1 MSDRLI
7 GSVDCNQKIEECVEM
22 AKASTS
28 NRVRAQHYALAEH
41 YLRLFEAEDKL
52 PDGSRKRR

>member
-1 MSDRLI
+1 MSDCLI
-7 GSVDCNQKIEECVEM
+7 GIADYKKKIDQCIPM

-41 YLRLFEAEDKL
+41 YLQLFEAASPVRTYRTD
-52 PDGSRKRR
+52 

>member
-1 MSDRLI
+1 MSGRLI
-7 GSVDCNQKIEECVEM
+7 GSVDYNQKIDDCVEM

-41 YLRLFEAEDKL
+41 YLRLFEAEYKL
-52 PDGSRKRR
+52 PDGSRKPR